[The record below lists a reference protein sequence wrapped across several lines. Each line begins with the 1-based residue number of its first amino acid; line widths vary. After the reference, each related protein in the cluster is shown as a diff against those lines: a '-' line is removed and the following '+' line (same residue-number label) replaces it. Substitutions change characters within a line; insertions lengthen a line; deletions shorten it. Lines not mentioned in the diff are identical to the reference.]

1 MGAAVVV
8 AVAAVAAEFALGSVL
23 ILEKT
28 MTRRTFVD
36 LVKRRVIPKAHQ
48 RIEEM
53 ASAHP

>member
-36 LVKRRVIPKAHQ
+36 LVKRRVIPKAYQ